1 MFWCLVFVSRSAF
14 FDYFPDDSCI
24 KRHVSMP
31 GNYYLV
37 DCIFQS
43 YSVTND
49 HGGVV
54 KFEVDIHF
62 VSEYCSYYR
71 CYVAKSYIG
80 GAIYISTTSNGG
92 VALNKICAYDVTGGD
107 TLARRGQFANIA
119 TSSSKINIMENSAV
133 SFCCNTSST
142 FHYNRFSSTSLNNG
156 KIRYCHNNISKNT
169 CQQHSGIAFSNQ
181 IELYVRFCT
190 FSSNIAND
198 YTTLTVE
205 GGSNVRNITYCN
217 FHNNS
222 NIGSGNYGM
231 IHVTSSVV
239 FVVQSVFRNITNFI
253 FTTTSSTINIVDC
266 WISHQSTIA
275 SGTQINLINPLGS
288 TITHYL
294 THLSTGLCETQ
305 QYEEVSGLG
314 IPPTPPQSLPPPPT
328 ECVYP
333 PSENSGITS
342 ILNVLQFIYY
352 STFMVLINK

>member
-1 MFWCLVFVSRSAF
+1 
-14 FDYFPDDSCI
+14 
-24 KRHVSMP
+24 MP

-43 YSVTND
+43 YFVTND
-49 HGGVV
+49 NGGVV

-62 VSEYCSYYR
+62 VSEYCSYYK
-71 CYVAKSYIG
+71 CYVAATFIG

-92 VALNKICAYDVTGGD
+92 VALNKICAYDVIGGD
-107 TLARRGQFANIA
+107 ALARRGQFAIIS
-119 TSSSKINIMENSAV
+119 TSSSKINIIENSAI
-133 SFCCNTSST
+133 SFCCNTSSA
-142 FHYNRFSSTSLNNG
+142 FNSNKYSSTYQNNG
-156 KIRYCHNNISKNT
+156 RIRFDYNNISKNT
-169 CQQHSGIAFSNQ
+169 CRQHSGIAFSNQ

-190 FSSNIAND
+190 FSSNIAID
-198 YTTLTVE
+198 HITLTVE

-222 NIGSGNYGM
+222 NIGTGNFGM
-231 IHVTSSVV
+231 IHVASSIV
-239 FVVQSVFRNITNFI
+239 FISQSVFRNITNFI
-253 FTTTSSTINIVDC
+253 FTTASSTINIVDC

-275 SGTQINLINPLGS
+275 SGALINIINPLGS

-352 STFMVLINK
+352 SAFMVLINK